1 MCDRSRLRS
10 VSLHGSRQ
18 PSLRLFSLALLIL
31 GMASLSSCGG
41 APLKNA
47 ANPGSRDASGSAG
60 TAPNASNPQA
70 PPASMPQN
78 PQHDAA
84 QRAAIIT
91 TAQAPATLQPGD
103 AKQQINQQFASAQ
116 ANVSADNPVS
126 ESNLNKPADQAN
138 PTAPVNPENS
148 TETYAKLNDNP
159 FLPVQGSPLS
169 TFAIDVDTASY
180 SNVRRFLN
188 GGSLP
193 PADAVRIEE
202 MLNYFP
208 YDYPQPQG
216 DKPFSVTTEVAN
228 APWNPNHKL
237 VQIGLQG
244 KRLVIEKLP
253 PNNLVFLLDVSGSMA
268 EPNRLPLLKSS
279 LQLMV
284 NELRPEDRVAIVVY
298 AGNAGLVLPS
308 TPGNQ
313 KDKILNALTQLDAGG
328 STAGGEGI
336 ELAYKIAKEQFLAK
350 GNNRVILA
358 TDGDF
363 NVGPSSDED
372 LVKLIEQK
380 RSQGIF
386 LTVLGLG
393 MGNIQDAKL
402 EALADKG
409 NGNYAYIDSL
419 SEAKK
424 VLVKEMGATL
434 FTIAKD
440 VKVQVGFN
448 PDQVQAYRLIGY
460 ENRMLA
466 AQDFD
471 DDRKDAGEIGAGHA
485 VTALYEVIPKGMKVD
500 VELPMIDP
508 DSAQISLARG
518 VRFGGQDLMQV
529 KLRYKAP
536 KANESQLQT
545 FPIAVSG
552 TAIAQASPN
561 LRFASSVA
569 AFGMVLRESP
579 YRGKATLAMARE
591 LAAQSQGADL
601 DGYRAEFMRL
611 VETSQRLKGG

>member
-10 VSLHGSRQ
+10 VSLHGLRH
-18 PSLRLFSLALLIL
+18 PSLRLFSLLLLIL
-31 GMASLSSCGG
+31 GMASLSSCGSAPTDSNSGSREVPGGTTGAAQAPKPQG
-41 APLKNA
+41 AP
-47 ANPGSRDASGSAG
+47 PESIS
-60 TAPNASNPQA
+60 
-70 PPASMPQN
+70 QN
-78 PQHDAA
+78 SPQHAAA
-84 QRAAIIT
+84 QQAAIIA
-91 TAQAPATLQPGD
+91 AQAPATLQSGES
-103 AKQQINQQFASAQ
+103 KQQINQQFASDQAQ
-116 ANVSADNPVS
+116 LSADHPVS
-126 ESNLNKPADQAN
+126 ESTLNKPSDQADS
-138 PTAPVNPENS
+138 TAPVNPETS

-159 FLPVQGSPLS
+159 FLLVQGSPLS

-216 DKPFSVTTEVAN
+216 DKPFAVATEVAN
-228 APWNPNHKL
+228 APWNLNHKL
-237 VQIGLQG
+237 VQIALQG
-244 KRLVIEKLP
+244 KRLAIEKLP

-268 EPNRLPLLKSS
+268 EPNKLPLLKSS

-313 KDKILNALTQLDAGG
+313 KDKILNALSQLDAGG

-350 GNNRVILA
+350 GNNRIILA

-363 NVGPSSDED
+363 NVGPSSDEQ

-386 LTVLGLG
+386 LTVLGIG

-440 VKVQVGFN
+440 VKLQVGFN

-485 VTALYEVIPKGMKVD
+485 VTALYEVIPKGAKLD
-500 VELPMIDP
+500 VEVPMIKPDP
-508 DSAQISLARG
+508 AQMSLAQGFRLG
-518 VRFGGQDLMQV
+518 AQDLMQV

-552 TAIAQASPN
+552 KTIAQASPN

-569 AFGMVLRESP
+569 AFGMVLRQSP
-579 YRGKATLAMARE
+579 YRGNATLAMARE
-591 LAAQSQGADL
+591 LAAQAQGADL